1 MYQDLIVQI
10 LETVLVPLLI
20 ALTGFFVKWLNAK
33 SNSLKE
39 QTNNETLQKYIDMLN
54 TTVTDCVTATTQ
66 TYVSSLKQENA
77 FTKEAQQEAF
87 NKSYT
92 AIMEVLSE
100 EAKEYLTEAYG
111 DLSTYITNLIE
122 AEVNRAKS

>member
-20 ALTGFFVKWLNAK
+20 ALTGFFVKWLNAL

>member
-1 MYQDLIVQI
+1 
-10 LETVLVPLLI
+10 
-20 ALTGFFVKWLNAK
+20 
-33 SNSLKE
+33 
-39 QTNNETLQKYIDMLN
+39 MLDA
-54 TTVTDCVTATTQ
+54 TVTDCVTATTQ

-100 EAKEYLTEAYG
+100 DAKEYLTEAYG

-122 AEVNRAKS
+122 AKVNRAKNESN

>member
-39 QTNNETLQKYIDMLN
+39 QTDNETLQKYIDMLN